1 MQDIFK
7 AVEANSEFL
16 VKAICDN
23 LDKFAKLGKCIYL
36 KAIIFVVS
44 LPRYFMIQATTLFS

>member
-7 AVEANSEFL
+7 AVEVNSEFL

-23 LDKFAKLGKCIYL
+23 LDKFAILGKYIYL
-36 KAIIFVVS
+36 EAIIFVVS